1 VGGEERSERAW
12 MAQPPSPRAQVRPLA
27 VLVVSDHGILRDGLA
42 RGVLT
47 HVGALSVRVAAD
59 ASQALRLIRSLALDI
74 VVLDVTMPHAAECA
88 RAIGMTVPGLSV
100 LGCCAPADADTT
112 SWCSAAG
119 VTRCVS
125 RHASLGELWSSVE
138 AMLRDRPRLLVPR
151 RATGSGDEK
160 ANPAAARPAL
170 TPREA
175 QIVTLL
181 DQGCS
186 NKEIAA
192 RLAIAVGTV
201 KQHVHNILS
210 KLHADRRGV
219 AAARM
224 RGRV

>member
-1 VGGEERSERAW
+1 MARSPA
-12 MAQPPSPRAQVRPLA
+12 PRAQVRPLA
-27 VLVVSDHGILRDGLA
+27 VLVVSDQGVLRDGLA

-47 HVGALSVRVAAD
+47 HVGALSVRAAAD
-59 ASQALRLIRSLALDI
+59 AAQALRLIRMLALDI
-74 VVLDVTMPHAAECA
+74 VVLDVTMPNAESCA
-88 RAIGMTVPGLSV
+88 RAIGRTVPGLAM
-100 LGCCAPADADTT
+100 LGCCAPADVEATA
-112 SWCSAAG
+112 WCAGAG

-125 RHASLGELWSSVE
+125 RQASLGELWHGVE
-138 AMLRDRPRLLVPR
+138 AVLRDDCRMRVPSGT
-151 RATGSGDEK
+151 RAVGVSH
-160 ANPAAARPAL
+160 AIPASATPAL

-181 DQGCS
+181 DEGCS